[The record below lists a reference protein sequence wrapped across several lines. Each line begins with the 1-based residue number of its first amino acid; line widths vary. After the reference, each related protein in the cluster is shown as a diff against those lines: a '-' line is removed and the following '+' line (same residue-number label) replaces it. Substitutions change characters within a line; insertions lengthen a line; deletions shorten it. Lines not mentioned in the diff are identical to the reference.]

1 MSKIALKR
9 NLLIYKSLKTIIN
22 ITIQLKRGLIKMDK
36 ENIDYEIRIIKDA
49 FDEKRN
55 IIGYAPKEKIKV
67 NKDCHQ
73 GGDIFIT
80 DEGELI
86 DLEYQMQDFD
96 EEELAKYVELA
107 EELYEINKVSI
118 SIYVLC
124 PRTLKVIAPECTI
137 KSEAEFTIKLACWGE
152 NPVYEMFFQIKE
164 KIDKNIRLN
173 DEDILNLEMIPL
185 RVPKEE
191 RRTFRVECFKLLNKA
206 IR

>member
-1 MSKIALKR
+1 
-9 NLLIYKSLKTIIN
+9 
-22 ITIQLKRGLIKMDK
+22 MDK

-55 IIGYAPKEKIKV
+55 IIGYAPEEKIKV

-80 DEGELI
+80 DKGELI

-118 SIYVLC
+118 TIYVLC

-152 NPVYEMFFQIKE
+152 NPAYERFFQIKE
-164 KIDKNIRLN
+164 KIEKNIKLN
-173 DEDILNLEMIPL
+173 DDDILALEMIPL

-191 RRTFRVECFKLLNKA
+191 RKNFRAECFRLMNKA
-206 IR
+206 MR

>member
-1 MSKIALKR
+1 MVKIALKR
-9 NLLIYKSLKTIIN
+9 NLLIYKSLNTIIN
-22 ITIQLKRGLIKMDK
+22 ITIPLKRGLIKMDK

-55 IIGYAPKEKIKV
+55 IIGYAPEEKIKV

-80 DEGELI
+80 DKGELI

-118 SIYVLC
+118 TIYVLC

-152 NPVYEMFFQIKE
+152 NPAYERFFQIKE
-164 KIDKNIRLN
+164 KIEKNIKLN
-173 DEDILNLEMIPL
+173 DDDILALEMIPL

-191 RRTFRVECFKLLNKA
+191 RKNFRAECFRLMNKA
-206 IR
+206 MR